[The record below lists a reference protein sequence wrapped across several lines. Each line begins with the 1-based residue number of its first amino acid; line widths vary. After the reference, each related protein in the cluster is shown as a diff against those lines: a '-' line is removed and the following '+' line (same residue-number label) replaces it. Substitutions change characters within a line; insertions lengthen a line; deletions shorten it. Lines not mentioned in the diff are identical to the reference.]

1 MHCSEILSS
10 VKLLTMYRRFGTT
23 YRFHLKGSR
32 RRILDPCRRDRQ
44 VVPKL
49 RHRVTTLRCLISQSN
64 ADRVRIA
71 AKSLKRLVVKYLYT
85 FRIYK
90 EIVKLHC
97 WRTSLFLY
105 ANLKRFGRT
114 GVLTIPEPSAWG
126 CFRVHC
132 SHLIGISLLFI
143 FVSCFMNLLIFT
155 DDLFNQVSLFSQ
167 MLVWLTNRVMA
178 SLFHFAGK
186 K

>member
-1 MHCSEILSS
+1 MFVTGGNGPFFSATWHKNKKSFDLIISLNMHCSEILSS

-97 WRTSLFLY
+97 
-105 ANLKRFGRT
+105 
-114 GVLTIPEPSAWG
+114 
-126 CFRVHC
+126 
-132 SHLIGISLLFI
+132 
-143 FVSCFMNLLIFT
+143 
-155 DDLFNQVSLFSQ
+155 
-167 MLVWLTNRVMA
+167 
-178 SLFHFAGK
+178 
-186 K
+186 